1 MRFLFR
7 LKKVQSMFGAE
18 KHHIIFS
25 KLNLSNKRNELVI
38 KDRHEKKY
46 YLANVKTF
54 YHRRIIQSL

>member
-1 MRFLFR
+1 MIPFQI
-7 LKKVQSMFGAE
+7 KKGAIYVWRRE
-18 KHHIIFS
+18 ASYHIS

-54 YHRRIIQSL
+54 YYRRIIQSL

>member
-1 MRFLFR
+1 
-7 LKKVQSMFGAE
+7 MFGAE

-38 KDRHEKKY
+38 KNRQEKKY

>member
-1 MRFLFR
+1 
-7 LKKVQSMFGAE
+7 MFGAE

-54 YHRRIIQSL
+54 YYRRIIQSL